1 MKHRSIE
8 RYNEQRTDWPPDRR
22 NPLAAFGANK
32 FAREGGFDNMARPGG
47 DFEEKVRE
55 IPVEAELELIEMNNP
70 GIPTTA
76 EIRRPL
82 EPH

>member
-1 MKHRSIE
+1 MKDRSIE
-8 RYNEQRTDWPPDRR
+8 LDNEQRTDWPPDRR
-22 NPLAAFGANK
+22 NGLAELGALM
-32 FAREGGFDNMARPGG
+32 FARDGGFDNMARPGG
-47 DFEEKVRE
+47 DFEKKVRE
-55 IPVEAELELIEMNNP
+55 IPVEAELALIELNNP